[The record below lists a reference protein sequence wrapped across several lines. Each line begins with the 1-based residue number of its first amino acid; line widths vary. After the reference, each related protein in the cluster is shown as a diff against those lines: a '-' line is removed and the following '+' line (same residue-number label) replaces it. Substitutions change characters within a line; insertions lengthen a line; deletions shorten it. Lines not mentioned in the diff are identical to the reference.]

1 VNPEMKQYSFLILN
15 GEKMIKI
22 GILISGS
29 GSNLQSIIEA
39 VKAGN
44 IAGEIVLVIS
54 NNAEA
59 YGLTRAANYNI
70 PTKVVKHDDYSD
82 RHTFD
87 QELVKVLKES
97 QVDLVVLAGFMRVL
111 GAGFIAA
118 FPDRVINIHPA
129 LLPSFSGT
137 HGQGQAFA
145 YGVKLAGCTVH
156 FVDEKVDHGPII
168 IQAAVPVLSDDSEE
182 RLAARI
188 LRCEHKIFSRAL
200 ALFCAGKLQ
209 IEDRKVKISG
219 VDESQ
224 LDDQFLISCPV
235 E

>member
-1 VNPEMKQYSFLILN
+1 
-15 GEKMIKI
+15 MIKI

-39 VKAGN
+39 VKAGS
-44 IAGEIVLVIS
+44 IAGEIALVIS
-54 NNAEA
+54 NDAEA
-59 YGLTRAANYNI
+59 YGLTRAANHGI
-70 PTKVVKHDDYSD
+70 PTKIVKHDDYSD
-82 RHTFD
+82 RHSFD
-87 QELVKVLKES
+87 QELVKVLKENR
-97 QVDLVVLAGFMRVL
+97 VDLVVLAGFMRVL
-111 GAGFIAA
+111 GAGFLAA

-129 LLPSFSGT
+129 LLPSFPGT
-137 HGQGQAFA
+137 HGQEQAFA

-168 IQAAVPVLSDDSEE
+168 IQAAVPVLSDDSQE

-219 VDESQ
+219 VDETQ
-224 LDDQFLISCPV
+224 LEDQFLISYPA

>member
-1 VNPEMKQYSFLILN
+1 
-15 GEKMIKI
+15 MIKI

-39 VKAGN
+39 VKAGS
-44 IAGEIVLVIS
+44 IAGEIALVIS
-54 NNAEA
+54 NDAEA
-59 YGLTRAANYNI
+59 YGLTRAANHGI
-70 PTKVVKHDDYSD
+70 ATKVVKHGDFPD
-82 RHTFD
+82 RQSFD
-87 QELVKVLKES
+87 QELVKVLEES
-97 QVDLVVLAGFMRVL
+97 QIDLVVLAGFMRVL
-111 GAGFIAA
+111 GAGFLAH

-129 LLPSFSGT
+129 LLPSFPGT
-137 HGQGQAFA
+137 HGQSQAFV

-168 IQAAVPVLSDDSEE
+168 IQAVVPVLSDDNEE

-188 LRCEHKIFSRAL
+188 LRCEHKIFPRAL
-200 ALFCAGKLQ
+200 ALFCSGKLQ

-219 VDESQ
+219 VDETR
-224 LDDQFLISCPV
+224 LEEQFLISCPA